1 MRLITATIPASM
13 NVAGDSIA
21 EAGVALSVVESVLPV
36 AAVSSP
42 LVVSLGWCFHAYQE
56 CSESAF
62 ATIALLL
69 VCAI

>member
-56 CSESAF
+56 W
-62 ATIALLL
+62 
-69 VCAI
+69 